1 MVYIYYMKNN
11 ILRLAIFVT
20 FLFSPAF
27 LNAQSVTVVRVTE
40 NKIYLDTSVLNRTVQ
55 KGDLFK
61 VILAAEKLVNP
72 KTGKDLGDVY
82 TYSPEGKIVE
92 VQPLYA
98 VGELTPPTGISVGQ
112 EAVLTSAAKQTPA
125 KVATVDAK
133 QAEPSRTRIIYET
146 LDQEIISLTE
156 GNITASDSHNVATLS
171 KEGQV
176 TVWER
181 GPKNAL
187 VEKMNFKFPARKRP
201 ITLSAATVKPG
212 ETAQLFAV
220 TFDET
225 RNALSTSVLET
236 ENGRLKE
243 TAVLPYFTK
252 ELGCGKDKKVWM
264 QKPFVSAAR
273 PGNAR
278 LLIYENGKFQPA
290 EETFSTQ
297 RNWLTGLNF
306 YPVEKAGANNLV
318 YTSSNGT
325 IRVLL
330 SNGKRAES
338 KSLFAAA
345 PNRVKYKQEVLKFY
359 PSVQIFGPA
368 GNTAVVAVENT
379 AKLGVLSDT
388 FGQYQNGK
396 VHFLTFDKGRLN
408 VQESLDFDGVIYD
421 TACTDTA
428 LLAAEVL
435 PSGSN
440 VVEIL
445 K

>member
-27 LNAQSVTVVRVTE
+27 LNAQSVTVVRVTD

-125 KVATVDAK
+125 KVSTVDAK

-181 GPKNAL
+181 GAQNTL
-187 VEKMNFKFPARKRP
+187 VEKMNFKLSAHKRP
-201 ITLSAATVKPG
+201 ITLSAAAVKPG

-338 KSLFAAA
+338 KSLFAGA

-359 PSVQIFGPA
+359 PSVQVFGPE
-368 GNTAVVAVENT
+368 GTATVVAVENT
-379 AKLGVLSDT
+379 AKLGILSET
-388 FGQYQNGK
+388 FGQYQSGK
-396 VHFLTFDKGRLN
+396 LHFLTFDKGRLN

>member
-11 ILRLAIFVT
+11 ILRLVIFVS
-20 FLFSPAF
+20 FVFFSAF
-27 LNAQSVTVVRVTE
+27 LNAQSVTVVRVTD

-61 VILAAEKLVNP
+61 VILAAEKLTNP
-72 KTGKDLGDVY
+72 QTGKDLGDVY

-98 VGELTPPTGISVGQ
+98 VGELPQTTAVAVGQ
-112 EAVLTSAAKQTPA
+112 QAVLTRAAAPAPTRAEIPADTPA
-125 KVATVDAK
+125 APARTKIVY
-133 QAEPSRTRIIYET
+133 EPVE
-146 LDQEIISLTE
+146 QEIISITE
-156 GNITASDSHNVATLS
+156 GDVLAPASRNVVTLS
-171 KEGQV
+171 NKGQI

-181 GPKNAL
+181 GAQNTL
-187 VEKMNFKFPARKRP
+187 VEKMNFKLSAHKRP
-201 ITLSAATVKPG
+201 LTLSAAAVKPG

-220 TFDET
+220 TFDEN
-225 RNALSTSVLET
+225 RNAISTSVLEAA
-236 ENGRLKE
+236 NGTLQE
-243 TAVLPYFTK
+243 TATLPYFTK
-252 ELGCGKDKKVWM
+252 EIGCGKDKKIWV

-278 LLIYENGKFQPA
+278 LLTYRNGKFLPD
-290 EETFSTQ
+290 EKLVSTQ

-325 IRVLL
+325 LRILL

-338 KSLFAAA
+338 KSLFAGA

-359 PSVQIFGPA
+359 PSVQVFGPE
-368 GNTAVVAVENT
+368 GTATVVAVENT
-379 AKLGVLSDT
+379 AKLGILSET
-388 FGQYQNGK
+388 FGQYQSGK
-396 VHFLTFDKGRLN
+396 LHFFTFEKGRFH
-408 VQESLDFDGVIYD
+408 VQETLDLDGIIYD
-421 TACTDTA
+421 TACTDTS

-435 PSGSN
+435 PNGSS